1 MPPILKMSMYKSFS
15 TFPSLCATPLSNM
28 NKPVVSVIIPTY
40 HRPTALQQCLDS
52 LYKQDA
58 DPSVFEVIVVNDGG
72 CDITPVID
80 SFPSFTGLCQIKQT
94 NAGPASARNH
104 GARLATGTYLAFLDD
119 DCTPKPDWVSS
130 IIKHATTG
138 TLIGG
143 KVINQLDDNV
153 FAEAC
158 QTLIDFLYL
167 HLAGSSDLFFTSNNL
182 IIAHS
187 DFQRIGG
194 FDTSFRTSAGE
205 DRELCIRAERRRLT
219 LIHIPDI
226 RIGHSHDMDLMHF
239 MRLHTKYGRAT
250 HTYRRRLAM
259 LPRAR
264 RNAPSG
270 FYRGLLLYP
279 FRANLRSPWSQMTLL
294 ALSQACTFWGYM
306 IERYGNRR

>member
-28 NKPVVSVIIPTY
+28 NNPVVSVIIPTY

-52 LYKQDA
+52 LSKQDA

-72 CDITPVID
+72 CDITPVIE
-80 SFPSFTGLCQIKQT
+80 SFPSFTGLRQIMQT

-104 GARLATGTYLAFLDD
+104 GARLASGTFLAFLDD
-119 DCTPKPDWVSS
+119 DCTPLPDWISS
-130 IIKHATTG
+130 IIKYAKTDM
-138 TLIGG
+138 LIGG
-143 KVINQLDDNV
+143 KVINRLDNNL

-182 IIAHS
+182 IIAGS

-194 FDTSFRTSAGE
+194 FDTGFRTSAGE
-205 DRELCIRAERRRLT
+205 DREMCIRAERRGLT
-219 LIHIPDI
+219 LIHIPEI

-250 HTYRRRLAM
+250 HTYRNALKK
-259 LPRAR
+259 LPQAR
-264 RNAPSG
+264 QNAPSG
-270 FYRGLLLYP
+270 FFRRLLLYP
-279 FRANLRSPWSQMTLL
+279 FRANLRSPLKQTALL
-294 ALSQACTFWGYM
+294 ALSQVCTFWGYLL
-306 IERYGNRR
+306 ERYGNRK